1 MLAELNIVK
10 RDITIHDNQFISV
23 DSLIYILSECLPNT
37 KKDDILEWIDLHH
50 DYFNNMFPLIKVT
63 NNRIMPY
70 HLYAQTFF
78 KWHDEPIVSPLQY
91 LNHLVHGGYA
101 EDYNNRDMLGFS
113 KYHALMTL
121 EHLEIQ
127 VKAKHWKD
135 VTPYIPIKSDLD
147 NNVLDP
153 YTAERLQYL
162 ESVVKYLSKSKIA
175 DTESSKYP
183 FKMEVLLQAHRYIHV
198 LNHYSGEKGYNAK
211 VTLFLEDMALKD
223 ERYKAVKNNKTFIS
237 EVAGFLNSE
246 TREYMSKITPK

>member
-121 EHLEIQ
+121 EHLEIPL
-127 VKAKHWKD
+127 KAKYWKD
-135 VTPYIPIKSDLD
+135 VTPYMPLKSDLD
-147 NNVLDP
+147 QNILDP
-153 YTAERLQYL
+153 YTLERLQYL
-162 ESVVKYLSKSKIA
+162 ESIVKHLSQSKIV
-175 DTESSKYP
+175 DTKSSKHT
-183 FKMEVLLQAHRYIHV
+183 FKIEVLLTAERYIHV
-198 LNHYSGEKGYNAK
+198 LNHYSGEKGYSAK
-211 VTLFLEDMALKD
+211 VALFLEDMAFKD
-223 ERYKAVKNNKTFIS
+223 SRYKALKNNKTFI
-237 EVAGFLNSE
+237 EAVASFLNSE